1 MSALSEILLA
11 EIARSGPIPF
21 RSFMERALYDPA
33 HGYYASGRAA
43 IGRHGDYLTSVSVGP
58 LFGRLLATQFE
69 EMWELLNRPTR
80 FEVVEQG
87 ANTGDFAHDVLSAA
101 QARPGFFAA
110 LHYRIIEPFAVNA
123 ARQRDRLAQF
133 ADQVNW
139 HASLEDLPTF
149 CGVHFSNELVD
160 ALPVHRVAF
169 RNSGW
174 KEQYVAA
181 DSGKLCWTEGPL
193 STPDL
198 LPFLTHL
205 PEVEG
210 YATEINRE
218 APAWLEAVARR
229 LERGYLLVADY
240 GYARGDYYLPERTD
254 GTLACYREH
263 RRCEE
268 SLASPGEQD
277 LTAHVEFTTLAE
289 RAEQAGLTL
298 AGFTDQHHFLAALGR
313 HVFPDLTDPSQLTP
327 ERRKEMR
334 AFATL
339 MHPTLMGRGFQF
351 LALAKNAPAAL
362 HGYQFAA
369 DPRKALALEH
379 FHAVIAHVNF

>member
-1 MSALSEILLA
+1 
-11 EIARSGPIPF
+11 
-21 RSFMERALYDPA
+21 
-33 HGYYASGRAA
+33 
-43 IGRHGDYLTSVSVGP
+43 
-58 LFGRLLATQFE
+58 
-69 EMWELLNRPTR
+69 
-80 FEVVEQG
+80 
-87 ANTGDFAHDVLSAA
+87 
-101 QARPGFFAA
+101 
-110 LHYRIIEPFAVNA
+110 
-123 ARQRDRLAQF
+123 
-133 ADQVNW
+133 
-139 HASLEDLPTF
+139 
-149 CGVHFSNELVD
+149 
-160 ALPVHRVAF
+160 
-169 RNSGW
+169 
-174 KEQYVAA
+174 
-181 DSGKLCWTEGPL
+181 
-193 STPDL
+193 
-198 LPFLTHL
+198 
-205 PEVEG
+205 
-210 YATEINRE
+210 
-218 APAWLEAVARR
+218 VARR